1 MKLHWL
7 IPSTFGTIFML
18 SSPAMAAKLE
28 SWRFDSNQNRL
39 EINTSGA
46 VQPQAQLIFNPTRLV
61 IDLPNTEFGR
71 SQLTQPVGGAI
82 RAIRIGQFDKQ
93 TTRLV
98 IEFTPGYTIDPNLV
112 KFTGASS
119 SRWIVQLP
127 NLEAEAAPASGYIGQ
142 QAAET
147 PALIPPSSPFT
158 PAASPKNIYNMVTT
172 TPVTLP
178 NQDIAAKITREV
190 VQIENLRVTGDGFFI
205 QTSGGNPQI
214 QVNRSEDNR
223 IINLDITGAALSSN
237 LKQRDQLINR
247 YGVNRIEFTQL
258 SSKTPTVRMTLRV
271 DSNSPDWRATSGGTS
286 GFVLLPNRLSR
297 VKENQPAISN
307 VSANVSNS
315 PATIQSVELAGNGTQ
330 LLIRADQAVSATGN
344 WDRTTGL
351 FRITI
356 PNAKLANRVTGPAF
370 NANSPVL
377 RVRLQPQANNT
388 VLVFVQPASG
398 VQIGEL
404 NQFGE
409 KLLALQLQR
418 SRQSTPP
425 ISLPPL
431 PSVNSRQLPD
441 PSTDNSQIRSQ
452 PQPRQSVP
460 RGKLLVVIDPG
471 HGGKDS
477 GAPGLGGLLE
487 KDVILPIGKRVAA
500 ILEQNG
506 VQAVM
511 TRDADFFVELQGRVD
526 IAERVNATLFVS
538 IHANA
543 VDNRP
548 DVNGLEV
555 YYYDSGYGLAE
566 SVRKAIL
573 QDIGTIK
580 DRGTRKAR
588 FYVLRKSSM
597 PSILVETGYMTGR
610 EDNPR
615 LGSREYQ
622 NRMADAIARGILK
635 YLQQR

>member
-7 IPSTFGTIFML
+7 IPSTFGTIFIL

-28 SWRFDSNQNRL
+28 SWRFDTNQNRL
-39 EINTSGA
+39 EINTSGS

-61 IDLPNTEFGR
+61 IDLPGTTFGR
-71 SQLTQPVGGAI
+71 PQLTQQIGGAI
-82 RAIRIGQFDKQ
+82 RAIRIGQFDEQ

-98 IEFTPGYTIDPNLV
+98 VELTPGYTLDPTLI

-127 NLEAEAAPASGYIGQ
+127 QIEAEALPSSGYTGE
-142 QAAET
+142 QATET
-147 PALIPPSSPFT
+147 PKFIPPQSPFT
-158 PAASPKNIYNMVTT
+158 PAASPKNTYNMVTT
-172 TPVTLP
+172 SAVTLP
-178 NQDIAAKITREV
+178 NRDIAVNTTGGV
-190 VQIENLRVTGDGFFI
+190 VQIENLRVTGDGFFVG
-205 QTSGGNPQI
+205 TSGGNPQI

-223 IINLDITGAALSSN
+223 LINIEIAGAALSPK
-237 LKQRDQLINR
+237 LRQRDLLINR
-247 YGVNRIEFTQL
+247 YGISRIQFTQL
-258 SSKTPTVRMTLRV
+258 SSQTPSVRMTLRV
-271 DSNSPDWRATSGGTS
+271 DSNSPDWRATTS
-286 GFVLLPNRLSR
+286 NTNGFVLLPNRLVR
-297 VKENQPAISN
+297 LPENQPSTA
-307 VSANVSNS
+307 VVPNS
-315 PATIQSVELAGNGTQ
+315 PATIGSVELAGNGTQ
-330 LLIRADQAVSATGN
+330 LLIRADQAISATGG
-344 WDRTTGL
+344 WDRTSGL

-356 PNAKLANRVTGPAF
+356 PNAKLASKVQGPAF

-377 RVRLQPQANNT
+377 RVRLQPQANS
-388 VLVFVQPASG
+388 VVVFVQPASG

-404 NQFGE
+404 NQVGE
-409 KLLALQLQR
+409 KLLALQLER
-418 SRQSTPP
+418 SRQVTPP
-425 ISLPPL
+425 INLPPL

-441 PSTDNSQIRSQ
+441 PTDNSQIRSQ
-452 PQPRQSVP
+452 PQPRLSVP

-526 IAERVNATLFVS
+526 IAKRVNATLFVS

-543 VDNRP
+543 VDSRP

-555 YYYDSGYGLAE
+555 YYYGSGYGLAE
-566 SVRKAIL
+566 TVRNTIL
-573 QDIGTIK
+573 QDISTIK

-588 FYVLRKSSM
+588 FYVLRKNSM
-597 PSILVETGYMTGR
+597 PAILVETGYMTGR

-615 LGSREYQ
+615 LGSPEYQ

>member
-7 IPSTFGTIFML
+7 IPSTFGTILML
-18 SSPAMAAKLE
+18 SSPAMATKLE

-71 SQLTQPVGGAI
+71 SQTQQIGGAI
-82 RAIRIGQFDKQ
+82 RAIRIGQFDEQ

-98 IEFTPGYTIDPNLV
+98 IELTPGYTLDPNLV
-112 KFTGASS
+112 KFTGVSS

-127 NLEAEAAPASGYIGQ
+127 NLEAEAAPSSSYIGQ
-142 QAAET
+142 QTTET
-147 PALIPPSSPFT
+147 PTLIPPQSPFT
-158 PAASPKNIYNMVTT
+158 PATSPQNTYNMVTT

-178 NQDIAAKITREV
+178 NQDIAANTTRGV

-205 QTSGGNPQI
+205 QTSGGNPPI
-214 QVNRSEDNR
+214 QVNRSQDNR

-237 LKQRDQLINR
+237 LTQRDQLINR

-258 SSKTPTVRMTLRV
+258 SSRIPTVRMTLRV

-286 GFVLLPNRLSR
+286 GFVLLPNRLNR

-307 VSANVSNS
+307 ARANVSDS

-344 WDRTTGL
+344 WDRSTGL

-356 PNAKLANRVTGPAF
+356 PNAKLANKVTGPAF
-370 NANSPVL
+370 SANSPVL

-404 NQFGE
+404 NQVGD

-418 SRQSTPP
+418 SRQLTPP

-431 PSVNSRQLPD
+431 PPVNSRQLPD
-441 PSTDNSQIRSQ
+441 PDTAPQIRSQ
-452 PQPRQSVP
+452 PQPRLSVP

-511 TRDADFFVELQGRVD
+511 TRDADFFVELKGRVD

-538 IHANA
+538 IHANS
-543 VDNRP
+543 VDNRS

-566 SVRKAIL
+566 TVRKTIL

>member
-28 SWRFDSNQNRL
+28 SWRFDPNQNRL
-39 EINTSGA
+39 EINTSGP

-61 IDLPNTEFGR
+61 IDLPGTTFGR
-71 SQLTQPVGGAI
+71 PQLTQPIGGAI
-82 RAIRIGQFDKQ
+82 RAIRIGQFDEQ

-98 IEFTPGYTIDPNLV
+98 VELTSGYTLDPTLV

-127 NLEAEAAPASGYIGQ
+127 QLEAQAPPSSGYVGE
-142 QAAET
+142 QATET
-147 PALIPPSSPFT
+147 PKFIPPQSPFT
-158 PAASPKNIYNMVTT
+158 PTASPGNTYNMVTR

-178 NQDIAAKITREV
+178 NRDIALNTIRGV
-190 VQIENLRVTGDGFFI
+190 VQIENLRVTGDGFFVR
-205 QTSGGNPQI
+205 TSGGSPQI
-214 QVNRSEDNR
+214 QFDRSEDKR
-223 IINLDITGAALSSN
+223 IINIEIAGAALSP
-237 LKQRDQLINR
+237 KFGQRDLLINR
-247 YGVNRIEFTQL
+247 YGVSRIQLTQL

-271 DSNSPDWRATSGGTS
+271 DGNSPDWQATTGNNE
-286 GFVLLPNRLSR
+286 GFVLLPNRLVR
-297 VKENQPAISN
+297 LPENRPSTAIVPN
-307 VSANVSNS
+307 A
-315 PATIQSVELAGNGTQ
+315 PATIGSVELASNGTQ
-330 LLIRADQAVSATGN
+330 LLIRADQAISATGG
-344 WDRTTGL
+344 WDRTSGL

-356 PNAKLANRVTGPAF
+356 PNAKLASKVQGPAF

-377 RVRLQPQANNT
+377 RVRLQPQVNS
-388 VLVFVQPASG
+388 VVVFVQPASG

-404 NQFGE
+404 NQVGE
-409 KLLALQLQR
+409 KLLALQLER
-418 SRQSTPP
+418 SRQVAPP
-425 ISLPPL
+425 INLPPL
-431 PSVNSRQLPD
+431 SSINSRQLPD
-441 PSTDNSQIRSQ
+441 PTTDSSQIRTQ
-452 PQPRQSVP
+452 PQPRFSVP

-487 KDVILPIGKRVAA
+487 KDVILPIGKRVAS

-526 IAERVNATLFVS
+526 IAKRVNATLFVS
-538 IHANA
+538 IHANS
-543 VDNRP
+543 VDSRP

-566 SVRKAIL
+566 TVRKTIL

-588 FYVLRKSSM
+588 FYVLRKNPM
-597 PSILVETGYMTGR
+597 PAILVETGYMTGR

-615 LGSREYQ
+615 LGSPEYQ